1 MSYSLISLDVEGH
14 ARHHASISPSW
25 PSSRDP
31 FVERARARA
40 RAVFEIFEASPE
52 AKALDSGCGQ
62 VRWPILVMREACFRH
77 GKTIDTMTPEVFQAV
92 SEIFVEADT
101 IAAYAHWCA
110 VVQEELEAFFRF
122 LARGG
127 FVHAEGCLEVLAR
140 LAPIRERRYSRLCAA
155 SCTPLTDAQAQ
166 RFITLASCGTSAPC
180 ERAKPE

>member
-1 MSYSLISLDVEGH
+1 MSYSLISFDIDGH
-14 ARHHASISPSW
+14 ARHHASISPNW

-40 RAVFEIFEASPE
+40 RAVFQTFEASPE
-52 AKALDSGCGQ
+52 AKALDPDCGQ
-62 VRWPILVMREACFRH
+62 VQWPILVMREACFRH
-77 GKTIDTMTPEVFQAV
+77 SVTIDTMTPEIFQEV
-92 SEIFVEADT
+92 SEIFVAADT

-140 LAPIRERRYSRLCAA
+140 LAPVRERRYSRLCAA
-155 SCTPLTDAQAQ
+155 STTPLTDEQAQ
-166 RFITLASCGTSAPC
+166 RFIALASCSTSAPC
-180 ERAKPE
+180 VRVKPE